1 MFSTNNNIHNCCE
14 NNQGK
19 DDFLLQIEEEL
30 IIDSPNNNELLVDS
44 DLCDL
49 SDDWTPVERIQLKKK
64 RLFFAR
70 MCIYFIWCSMM
81 SAVVYIFYIITN
93 ELYHE

>member
-1 MFSTNNNIHNCCE
+1 MFSENNNIHNCCE

-44 DLCDL
+44 ELCDL
-49 SDDWTPVERIQLKKK
+49 SDDWTPVGRIPLKKK